1 MLNDKVKQIIVN
13 SGFSPSHFADE
24 IGVQRSSI
32 SHILANR
39 NKPSF
44 DILQKIIKR
53 FPQLGYD
60 WLDNEGVNPPKS
72 DNLINEITAA
82 KRGPKPITQKS
93 EPSQNSYGSPQNLA
107 QNTHLSESS
116 KKNLFDS
123 LSVQP
128 NVMTQVFDTTIEKS
142 VERIIVF
149 YSDNSFKEFKPQ

>member
-60 WLDNEGVNPPKS
+60 WL
-72 DNLINEITAA
+72 EIGRA
-82 KRGPKPITQKS
+82 
-93 EPSQNSYGSPQNLA
+93 
-107 QNTHLSESS
+107 H
-116 KKNLFDS
+116 
-123 LSVQP
+123 V
-128 NVMTQVFDTTIEKS
+128 
-142 VERIIVF
+142 
-149 YSDNSFKEFKPQ
+149 